1 MLQGWPS
8 GEKGTHAERCPEEA
22 LEIPG
27 GAGQGAPDCPSGSVR
42 RWILALSSC
51 RSADQRRDYLCKME
65 MISTSGAS
73 ARGGSCGE
81 HNDGGA
87 ADDSGIGHWYLQNGS
102 SVQAPRKTSSLQDL
116 SPPGTRQGKQ
126 SLADEKANAQKV
138 IHRYRAVTGR
148 GGARLASGNLSCLT
162 SSPSPLPCE
171 IWQPPWLPGFSWHT
185 PAPESSFL
193 FSESGMSLSPGW
205 WLWCVI

>member
-1 MLQGWPS
+1 M
-8 GEKGTHAERCPEEA
+8 
-22 LEIPG
+22 
-27 GAGQGAPDCPSGSVR
+27 
-42 RWILALSSC
+42 
-51 RSADQRRDYLCKME
+51 
-65 MISTSGAS
+65 
-73 ARGGSCGE
+73 
-81 HNDGGA
+81 
-87 ADDSGIGHWYLQNGS
+87 
-102 SVQAPRKTSSLQDL
+102 QAPRKTSSLQDL

-162 SSPSPLPCE
+162 SSPSPLPCA

-193 FSESGMSLSPGW
+193 FSESGMSLSRVPSRLVAPVCHLDLCFKGHLPRRPHW
-205 WLWCVI
+205 QLSLCPLTCSLRVFNSPT